1 MCTYTFLY
9 AYEKLSTYPEIS
21 LQNMRQV
28 SVKMQVQTEQNTVST
43 HFQSTSKTPRHIKKQ
58 TKPLPSRG
66 ATLIN
71 H

>member
-28 SVKMQVQTEQNTVST
+28 SVKMQVQTE
-43 HFQSTSKTPRHIKKQ
+43 
-58 TKPLPSRG
+58 
-66 ATLIN
+66 
-71 H
+71 